1 MSALELISLAN
12 QVLFLGLFV
21 AVLWHALKRPSRS
34 AWDTVLLFGP
44 IAAVVVL
51 APIATVIGVGD
62 APWFVSLQL
71 LLINVV
77 PFAMIRLVDDFS
89 RTPRWLVPAGAIGL
103 VVVGALGFT
112 AFGADQRLF
121 DIVTIAWFTIVGG
134 FSAVA
139 FSRRAVEARGIT
151 RRRMTA
157 VAVGAMLFVVAVV
170 VIFANALLPAVD
182 LGLIVQLLALAAAI
196 GFFLGF
202 APPAWIR
209 RGWREPEL
217 RRFLER
223 SIHLV
228 GATDERRAVMELQ
241 TAAAAAFGANGA
253 AIGLADDER
262 RIMRYLDRTGIW
274 AEYPQDAF
282 VGGRAYREQR
292 RIVAADAATEDPENA
307 GVYRRSAADA
317 VIAAPITLEDRPIG
331 VLTVYAERAPIF
343 VEDDLWLLEL
353 LADQTAV
360 LLEARLRS
368 ADEAD
373 LRARED
379 SALLKEE
386 FLSAAAH
393 DLRTPLTVVLGQAE
407 LLERRLARDP
417 AAPVD
422 AAGVAR
428 LGREA
433 RRLRDI
439 VSELLDAQRLEQG
452 GAVIDLEQT
461 DLRGIVE
468 GVQQRL
474 HERGL
479 DLRADVPNDELIGL
493 VDAARIGQ
501 VLDNLVE
508 NAMKYTSSGELP
520 ELRLDAVDGD
530 ARFSVIDRGIG
541 IPEDQR
547 ERIFDRF
554 YRATNVQSI
563 TDTGIGLGLYI
574 CRRITEAH
582 GGRIWAEPTPGG
594 GSTFVVALALQP
606 AIQRSGSGDRQP
618 SQTSDPIISVEPA
631 GEGAV
636 ADA

>member
-51 APIATVIGVGD
+51 APIATLIGVGD

-262 RIMRYLDRTGIW
+262 RIMRYLDRTGVW

-479 DLRADVPNDELIGL
+479 DLRADVPDDELIGL

-606 AIQRSGSGDRQP
+606 AIQRSASGDRQP

>member
-1 MSALELISLAN
+1 MSAGSCAISIE
-12 QVLFLGLFV
+12 
-21 AVLWHALKRPSRS
+21 P
-34 AWDTVLLFGP
+34 
-44 IAAVVVL
+44 
-51 APIATVIGVGD
+51 AT
-62 APWFVSLQL
+62 
-71 LLINVV
+71 
-77 PFAMIRLVDDFS
+77 
-89 RTPRWLVPAGAIGL
+89 
-103 VVVGALGFT
+103 
-112 AFGADQRLF
+112 
-121 DIVTIAWFTIVGG
+121 
-134 FSAVA
+134 
-139 FSRRAVEARGIT
+139 
-151 RRRMTA
+151 
-157 VAVGAMLFVVAVV
+157 
-170 VIFANALLPAVD
+170 
-182 LGLIVQLLALAAAI
+182 
-196 GFFLGF
+196 
-202 APPAWIR
+202 
-209 RGWREPEL
+209 
-217 RRFLER
+217 
-223 SIHLV
+223 
-228 GATDERRAVMELQ
+228 
-241 TAAAAAFGANGA
+241 
-253 AIGLADDER
+253 
-262 RIMRYLDRTGIW
+262 W

-479 DLRADVPNDELIGL
+479 DLRADVPDDELIGL

-520 ELRLDAVDGD
+520 ELRLDAIDGD

-606 AIQRSGSGDRQP
+606 AIQRSASGDRQP